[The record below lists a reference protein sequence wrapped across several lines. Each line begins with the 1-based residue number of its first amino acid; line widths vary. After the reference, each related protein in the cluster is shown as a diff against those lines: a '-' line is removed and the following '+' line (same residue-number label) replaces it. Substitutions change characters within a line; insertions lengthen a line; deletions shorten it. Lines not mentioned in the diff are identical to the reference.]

1 MADDETMKR
10 IKETQLRMEKIFKR
24 FFSESFPFSGKGE
37 WLPACDV
44 YETETDIMIL
54 MEIAGIDKKDLKI
67 TLEGNYLNIKG
78 IRDDPSKV
86 DGRRNYYNMELN
98 FGPFQRLVFIPCSV
112 KAKGVRVDYEHGFL
126 KIALPKTKKGR
137 KEEKIIEI
145 E

>member
-1 MADDETMKR
+1 MPDDEIMKG

-24 FFSESFPFSGKGE
+24 FFSESFPFSEKGE

-44 YETETDIMIL
+44 YETEDDIIIL
-54 MEIAGIDKKDLKI
+54 MEIAGIEKKNLKI

-78 IRDDPSKV
+78 LRNDPSKV
-86 DGRRNYYNMELN
+86 DGRRNYYSMELN

-112 KAKGVRVDYEHGFL
+112 KVEGVRVDYEQGFL
-126 KIALPKTKKGR
+126 KISLPKIKKGK

-145 E
+145 K